1 VTIGRLSTIVAGL
14 RSTQAMNRTW
24 YTSFFTGVVVEMWRD
39 AISPEHTRLEADYLA
54 KELRLSPGAR
64 VLDVPCGH
72 GRHSVELAR
81 RGYRMTG
88 VDISPEM
95 IRAAQAHAA
104 SAGVQ
109 VEWRN
114 AEMRELAG
122 PAQFD
127 AAFCFG
133 NSFGYLDREGT
144 AAFLGGIAQVLR
156 PKARFA
162 FDYGLA
168 AECILPRFT
177 AREWTPV
184 GDLYFLENNRYDAS
198 ESCIETTYTFIRNGS
213 VDTRTGVQWVY
224 TAVKS
229 GPCSSRRV

>member
-1 VTIGRLSTIVAGL
+1 MLIVAGGIMEPQEDGYGGRSWAGRGRHWELAFVVTIGRLSTIVAGL

-133 NSFGYLDREGT
+133 NSFGYLDRGGYGCVPGRYRAGAQAEGP
-144 AAFLGGIAQVLR
+144 IRVRLR
-156 PKARFA
+156 AGRRMHPA
-162 FDYGLA
+162 
-168 AECILPRFT
+168 
-177 AREWTPV
+177 PV
-184 GDLYFLENNRYDAS
+184 HRTGM
-198 ESCIETTYTFIRNGS
+198 
-213 VDTRTGVQWVY
+213 DTRG
-224 TAVKS
+224 
-229 GPCSSRRV
+229 